1 MIKVDNLSKFYGD
14 VEAVKS
20 ISFELTDGEVVGF
33 LGANGAGKS
42 TTLKVITGFLSPT
55 SGTVY
60 VNEMDILHDTHEI
73 QKQNGYLPELNP
85 LYGEMRVYDLLKFI
99 AKIRNISG
107 KAFKNSLARVVEQCG
122 LKGVIHKNTASR
134 QKSRITSHINSLK

>member
-1 MIKVDNLSKFYGD
+1 MIKIDNLSKSYGD

-20 ISFELTDGEVVGF
+20 ISFELRDGEIVGF

-42 TTLKVITGFLSPT
+42 TTLKVMTGYLSPT

-60 VNEMDILHDTHEI
+60 LNDMDIRHDSYEI
-73 QKQNGYLPELNP
+73 QKQIGYLPELNP
-85 LYGEMRVYDLLKFI
+85 LYGEMRVYDILEFI

-107 KAFKNSLARVVEQCG
+107 KTFKNSLARVVE
-122 LKGVIHKNTASR
+122 
-134 QKSRITSHINSLK
+134 